1 MTGNIIINF
10 ITQSYFNPLLLSV
23 YLITL
28 GYFVNRDGIQ
38 IKPASNL
45 AVLRLGLR
53 PYLVLA
59 PLMYLLWLLWLRW
72 FLSYTLPAIQLTD
85 LLALPGHW
93 TFFPSTFIAAVMLSQ
108 MAKKNGIRCSIMEL
122 WLIYLPIYSIALGLQ
137 VGLHLHWLNQQ
148 IQGLS

>member
-1 MTGNIIINF
+1 MTGNLIINF
-10 ITQSYFNPLLLSV
+10 ITQSYFNPLLLTL

-28 GYFVNRDGIQ
+28 GDFVNRDGIQ
-38 IKPASNL
+38 IKPANNL
-45 AVLRLGLR
+45 VILRLGLR

-59 PLMYLLWLLWLRW
+59 PLMYLLWLFWLRW
-72 FLSYTLPAIQLTD
+72 FLSYTLPDISLSD

-93 TFFPSTFIAAVMLSQ
+93 TFFPSTLIAAIMLSQ

-148 IQGLS
+148 LQGL